1 MEKSFWLK
9 LRNAIRLG
17 EETLPEVAVA
27 VPPRGEVK
35 VTPVPEPEVD
45 NDKEGTLIV
54 DMRDEVDHDQTPFQP
69 SPDPQDTVEQAA
81 SDSVKYREQVRPLA
95 DLIGRTEG
103 TDRARGYNETLAY
116 GAYTGGPVELV
127 KMILVTIDKLQTD
140 MLNHPKNK
148 WNSSAIG
155 RYQFVRT
162 TLRALKKKWGF
173 TNAQLFN
180 EQFQD
185 DIFYITLV
193 GRGLVRWRKG
203 EITDL
208 DFVDAL
214 SKEWAS
220 LPNRKGVG
228 SYGGQHAGCTTKELL
243 AVLKL
248 IK

>member
-1 MEKSFWLK
+1 MSDFSWLK
-9 LRNAIRLG
+9 LRNAIRRG
-17 EETLPEVAVA
+17 EETIPAVSVATPPQGELKVEPAPEPLVYEGTVIVDH
-27 VPPRGEVK
+27 VPPQHEMDSW
-35 VTPVPEPEVD
+35 TP
-45 NDKEGTLIV
+45 I
-54 DMRDEVDHDQTPFQP
+54 P
-69 SPDPQDTVEQAA
+69 SPDPQDTVEQADA
-81 SDSVKYREQVRPLA
+81 DARRYIDQVRPLMA
-95 DLIGRTEG
+95 LVKHTEG
-103 TDRARGYNETLAY
+103 TEPPRREYNETLAY
-116 GAYTGGPVELV
+116 GAYTGGAVNLV
-127 KMILVTIDKLQTD
+127 GMILPTIDALQTR
-140 MLNHPKNK
+140 MLEHPKNK

-155 RYQFVRT
+155 AYQVVRT

-173 TNAQLFN
+173 KNSQLFDGA
-180 EQFQD
+180 FQD
-185 DIFYITLV
+185 DLFYILLV

-228 SYGGQHAGCTTKELL
+228 SYGGQHAGCTLAELL